1 MKLLLTRYLDGSDR
15 TFGTL
20 WLQESSIISGECYP
34 MSNDPKI
41 SMKLTEICST
51 MEPRRRDLSREKKVK
66 GQTAMPSGTYEIK
79 FSPSAK
85 FNRMMPYLVNVP
97 QFEGIMFHPGNTLK
111 DTAGCILVGERCN
124 NGLTRSKHH
133 FEQLMQLLKEHKDEA
148 MVIEIIEI
156 ASPPAPLQRER
167 GVNS

>member
-20 WLQESSIISGECYP
+20 WLQHSSIIP
-34 MSNDPKI
+34 DDTKLRVV
-41 SMKLTEICST
+41 LTEICDT

-66 GQTAMPSGTYEIK
+66 GSTAIPSGTYEIK

-97 QFEGIMFHPGNTLK
+97 LFEGIMFHPGNTLK

-124 NGLTRSKHH
+124 KGLTRSKHH
-133 FEQLMQLLKEHKDEA
+133 FEQLMQLLNEHKDEGLW
-148 MVIEIIEI
+148 IEIIEI
-156 ASPPAPLQRER
+156 LRS
-167 GVNS
+167 

>member
-20 WLQESSIISGECYP
+20 WLQHSSTIS
-34 MSNDPKI
+34 DDTKLRVV
-41 SMKLTEICST
+41 LTEICGT

-66 GQTAMPSGTYEIK
+66 GSTAIPSGTYEIK

-97 QFEGIMFHPGNTLK
+97 LFEGIMFHPGNTLK

-133 FEQLMQLLKEHKDEA
+133 FEQLMQLLNEHKDEGLW
-148 MVIEIIEI
+148 IEIIEI
-156 ASPPAPLQRER
+156 LRS
-167 GVNS
+167 

>member
-20 WLQESSIISGECYP
+20 WLQESSIIP
-34 MSNDPKI
+34 DDTKLRVV
-41 SMKLTEICST
+41 LTEICDT

-66 GQTAMPSGTYEIK
+66 GSTAIPSGTYEIK

-97 QFEGIMFHPGNTLK
+97 LFEGIMFHPGNTLK
-111 DTAGCILVGERCN
+111 DTAGCILVGERRN
-124 NGLTRSKHH
+124 NGLARSKHH
-133 FEQLMQLLKEHKDEA
+133 FEQLMQLLNEHKDEA
-148 MVIEIIEI
+148 IIIEIIESLTPGP
-156 ASPPAPLQRER
+156 SPR
-167 GVNS
+167 GEGR

>member
-20 WLQESSIISGECYP
+20 WLQESSIIP
-34 MSNDPKI
+34 DDTKLRMV
-41 SMKLTEICST
+41 LTEICST

-66 GQTAMPSGTYEIK
+66 GSTAIPSGTYEIK

-85 FNRMMPYLVNVP
+85 FNRIMPYLLNVP
-97 QFEGIMFHPGNTLK
+97 LFEGIMFHPGNTLK

-133 FEQLMQLLKEHKDEA
+133 FEKLMQLLTEHKDEA
-148 MVIEIIEI
+148 MVVEIVEI
-156 ASPPAPLQRER
+156 L
-167 GVNS
+167 N

>member
-1 MKLLLTRYLDGSDR
+1 MRLLLTRYLDGSDR

-20 WLQESSIISGECYP
+20 WLQNSGFVP
-34 MSNDPKI
+34 DDTKLRVV
-41 SMKLTEICST
+41 LTEICDT

-66 GQTAMPSGTYEIK
+66 GSTAIPSGIYGIK

-97 QFEGIMFHPGNTLK
+97 LFEGIMFHPGNTLK

-133 FEQLMQLLKEHKDEA
+133 FEKLMQLLNEHKDEA
-148 MVIEIIEI
+148 IIIEIIESLTPGP
-156 ASPPAPLQRER
+156 SPR
-167 GVNS
+167 GEGR

>member
-20 WLQESSIISGECYP
+20 WLQESSIIP
-34 MSNDPKI
+34 DDTKLRMV
-41 SMKLTEICST
+41 LTEICDT

-66 GQTAMPSGTYEIK
+66 GSTAIPSGTYEIK

-97 QFEGIMFHPGNTLK
+97 LFEGIMFHPGNTLK

-133 FEQLMQLLKEHKDEA
+133 FEQLMQLLNEHKDEA
-148 MVIEIIEI
+148 IIIEIIESLTPGP
-156 ASPPAPLQRER
+156 SPR
-167 GVNS
+167 GEGR

>member
-20 WLQESSIISGECYP
+20 CLLESSIIP
-34 MSNDPKI
+34 DDTKLRVV
-41 SMKLTEICST
+41 LTEICDT

-66 GQTAMPSGTYEIK
+66 GSTAIPSGTYEIK

-97 QFEGIMFHPGNTLK
+97 LFEGIMFHPGNTLK
-111 DTAGCILVGERCN
+111 DTAGCILVGERRN
-124 NGLTRSKHH
+124 NGLTRSKLH
-133 FEQLMQLLKEHKDEA
+133 FEQLMQLLNEHKDEA
-148 MVIEIIEI
+148 MVVEIVEI
-156 ASPPAPLQRER
+156 L
-167 GVNS
+167 N

>member
-1 MKLLLTRYLDGSDR
+1 MKLLLTRYLEGSDR

-20 WLQESSIISGECYP
+20 WLQESSIISDDTKLR
-34 MSNDPKI
+34 MV
-41 SMKLTEICST
+41 LTEICST

-66 GQTAMPSGTYEIK
+66 GQTAIPSGRYEIK

-97 QFEGIMFHPGNTLK
+97 LFEGIMLHPGNFIE

-133 FEQLMQLLKEHKDEA
+133 FEKLVKLLNEHKNEA
-148 MVIEIIEI
+148 LIIEIIEI
-156 ASPPAPLQRER
+156 I
-167 GVNS
+167 

>member
-20 WLQESSIISGECYP
+20 WLQKNSFVSDVVGASNESRLRVV
-34 MSNDPKI
+34 
-41 SMKLTEICST
+41 LTEICDT

-66 GQTAMPSGTYEIK
+66 GSTAIPSGTYEIK

-97 QFEGIMFHPGNTLK
+97 LFEGIMFHPGNTLK
-111 DTAGCILVGERCN
+111 DTAGCILVGERRN

-133 FEQLMQLLKEHKDEA
+133 FEKLMQLLNEHKDEA
-148 MVIEIIEI
+148 MVVEIVEI
-156 ASPPAPLQRER
+156 S
-167 GVNS
+167 N

>member
-20 WLQESSIISGECYP
+20 WLQHSSTISYDTKLR
-34 MSNDPKI
+34 MV
-41 SMKLTEICST
+41 LTEICDT

-66 GQTAMPSGTYEIK
+66 GSTAIPSGTYEIK

-97 QFEGIMFHPGNTLK
+97 LFEGIMFHPGNTLK

-133 FEQLMQLLKEHKDEA
+133 FEQLMQLLNEHKDEA
-148 MVIEIIEI
+148 IIIEIIESLTHGP
-156 ASPPAPLQRER
+156 SPR
-167 GVNS
+167 GEGR

>member
-20 WLQESSIISGECYP
+20 WLQESSIIP
-34 MSNDPKI
+34 DDTKLRVV
-41 SMKLTEICST
+41 LTEICDT

-66 GQTAMPSGTYEIK
+66 GSTAIPSGIYGIK

-97 QFEGIMFHPGNTLK
+97 LFEGIMFHPGNTLK

-133 FEQLMQLLKEHKDEA
+133 FEQLMQLLNEHKDEGLW
-148 MVIEIIEI
+148 IEIIEI
-156 ASPPAPLQRER
+156 LRS
-167 GVNS
+167 

>member
-20 WLQESSIISGECYP
+20 CLLESSIIP
-34 MSNDPKI
+34 DDTKLRVV
-41 SMKLTEICST
+41 LTEICDT

-66 GQTAMPSGTYEIK
+66 GSTAIPSGTYEIK

-97 QFEGIMFHPGNTLK
+97 LFEGIMFHPGNTLK
-111 DTAGCILVGERCN
+111 DTAGCILVGERRN
-124 NGLTRSKHH
+124 NGLARSKHH
-133 FEQLMQLLKEHKDEA
+133 FEQLMQLLNEHKDEA
-148 MVIEIIEI
+148 MVVEIVEI
-156 ASPPAPLQRER
+156 L
-167 GVNS
+167 N

>member
-20 WLQESSIISGECYP
+20 WLQESSIIP
-34 MSNDPKI
+34 DDTKLRVV
-41 SMKLTEICST
+41 LTEICDT

-66 GQTAMPSGTYEIK
+66 GSTAIPSGTYEIK

-97 QFEGIMFHPGNTLK
+97 LFEGIMFHPGNTLK

-133 FEQLMQLLKEHKDEA
+133 FEQLMQLLNEHKDEA
-148 MVIEIIEI
+148 IIIEIIESLTPGP
-156 ASPPAPLQRER
+156 SPR
-167 GVNS
+167 GEGR

>member
-20 WLQESSIISGECYP
+20 WLQESSIIP
-34 MSNDPKI
+34 DDTKLRVV
-41 SMKLTEICST
+41 LTEICDT

-66 GQTAMPSGTYEIK
+66 GSTAIPSGTYEIK

-97 QFEGIMFHPGNTLK
+97 LFEGIMFHPGNTLK

-124 NGLTRSKHH
+124 NGLTRSKLH
-133 FEQLMQLLKEHKDEA
+133 FEQLMQLLNEHKDEA
-148 MVIEIIEI
+148 IIIEIIESLTPGP
-156 ASPPAPLQRER
+156 SPR
-167 GVNS
+167 GEGR

>member
-20 WLQESSIISGECYP
+20 WLQYSSTISYDTKLR
-34 MSNDPKI
+34 MV
-41 SMKLTEICST
+41 LTEICDT

-66 GQTAMPSGTYEIK
+66 GSTAIPSGIYGIK

-97 QFEGIMFHPGNTLK
+97 LFEGIMFHPGNTLK

-133 FEQLMQLLKEHKDEA
+133 FEQLMQLLNEHKDEGLW
-148 MVIEIIEI
+148 IEIIEI
-156 ASPPAPLQRER
+156 LRS
-167 GVNS
+167 

>member
-1 MKLLLTRYLDGSDR
+1 MRLLLTRYLDGSDR

-20 WLQESSIISGECYP
+20 WLQESSIIP
-34 MSNDPKI
+34 DDTKLRVV
-41 SMKLTEICST
+41 LTEICDT

-66 GQTAMPSGTYEIK
+66 GSTAIPSGRYEIK

-97 QFEGIMFHPGNTLK
+97 LFEGIMFHPGNTLK
-111 DTAGCILVGERCN
+111 DTAGCILVGERRN

-133 FEQLMQLLKEHKDEA
+133 FEKLMQLLTEHKDEA
-148 MVIEIIEI
+148 IIIEIIESLTPGP
-156 ASPPAPLQRER
+156 SPR
-167 GVNS
+167 GEGR

>member
-1 MKLLLTRYLDGSDR
+1 MRLLLTRYLDGSDR

-20 WLQESSIISGECYP
+20 WLQESSIIP
-34 MSNDPKI
+34 DDTKLRMV
-41 SMKLTEICST
+41 LTEICDT

-66 GQTAMPSGTYEIK
+66 GSTAIPSGTYEIK

-85 FNRMMPYLVNVP
+85 FNRIMPYLVNVP
-97 QFEGIMFHPGNTLK
+97 LFEGIMFHPGNTLK

-133 FEQLMQLLKEHKDEA
+133 FEQLMQLLNEHKDEA
-148 MVIEIIEI
+148 IIIEIIESLTPGP
-156 ASPPAPLQRER
+156 SPR
-167 GVNS
+167 GEGR

>member
-20 WLQESSIISGECYP
+20 WLQESSIIP
-34 MSNDPKI
+34 DDTKLRVV
-41 SMKLTEICST
+41 LTEICDT

-66 GQTAMPSGTYEIK
+66 GSTAIPSGTYEIK

-97 QFEGIMFHPGNTLK
+97 LFEGIMFHPGNTLK
-111 DTAGCILVGERCN
+111 DTAGCILVGERRN
-124 NGLTRSKHH
+124 NGLTRSKLWLRIQHRSSS
-133 FEQLMQLLKEHKDEA
+133 
-148 MVIEIIEI
+148 
-156 ASPPAPLQRER
+156 ASYMAFTPSPRAA
-167 GVNS
+167 

>member
-20 WLQESSIISGECYP
+20 WLQESSIIP
-34 MSNDPKI
+34 DDTKLRMV
-41 SMKLTEICST
+41 LTEICDT

-66 GQTAMPSGTYEIK
+66 GSTAIPSGTYEIK

-97 QFEGIMFHPGNTLK
+97 LFEGIMFHPVFVHPDITAALQKTHGAA
-111 DTAGCILVGERCN
+111 DTGLGIAHILAHIDGADMGRLTGQHQ
-124 NGLTRSKHH
+124 NGLQIHLAG
-133 FEQLMQLLKEHKDEA
+133 F
-148 MVIEIIEI
+148 
-156 ASPPAPLQRER
+156 LQMHTITPCT
-167 GVNS
+167 

>member
-20 WLQESSIISGECYP
+20 WLQESSIIP
-34 MSNDPKI
+34 DDTKLRMV
-41 SMKLTEICST
+41 LTEICDT

-66 GQTAMPSGTYEIK
+66 GSTAIPSGTYEIK

-97 QFEGIMFHPGNTLK
+97 LFEGIMFHPGNTLK

-133 FEQLMQLLKEHKDEA
+133 FEQLMQLLNEHKDEGLW
-148 MVIEIIEI
+148 IEIIEI
-156 ASPPAPLQRER
+156 LRS
-167 GVNS
+167 

>member
-20 WLQESSIISGECYP
+20 WLQESSIIP
-34 MSNDPKI
+34 DDTKLRVV
-41 SMKLTEICST
+41 LTEICDT

-66 GQTAMPSGTYEIK
+66 GSTAIPSGTYEIK

-97 QFEGIMFHPGNTLK
+97 LFEGIMFHPGNTLK

-124 NGLTRSKHH
+124 NGLTRSKLH
-133 FEQLMQLLKEHKDEA
+133 FEQLMQLLNEHKDEA
-148 MVIEIIEI
+148 IIIEIIEI
-156 ASPPAPLQRER
+156 LTPGPSPR
-167 GVNS
+167 GEGR

>member
-20 WLQESSIISGECYP
+20 WLQESSIIP
-34 MSNDPKI
+34 DDTKLRVV
-41 SMKLTEICST
+41 LTEICDT

-66 GQTAMPSGTYEIK
+66 GSTAIPSGTYEIK

-97 QFEGIMFHPGNTLK
+97 LFEGIMFHPGNTLK

-133 FEQLMQLLKEHKDEA
+133 FEQLMQLLNEHKDEGLW
-148 MVIEIIEI
+148 IEIIEI
-156 ASPPAPLQRER
+156 LRS
-167 GVNS
+167 